1 MGMLEEQLVR
11 LFGFPSFRRG
21 QKEVVESVLA
31 GQDTLAMLPTGTGKT
46 LCFQLPGYLLDG
58 LVVIV
63 SPLLSLMQDQVEQMK
78 AKGEKRVAALNSFVD
93 KEEREMVIR
102 SLHLLKFIYVSPEM
116 LQSRFILQK
125 ISRQKIA
132 LFVVDEAHCI
142 SQWGYDFRPSY
153 LRLGMIR
160 EALGNPVTLALT
172 ATATKEVQE
181 DILRNLA
188 IPAANVMVYEVNRE
202 NIGIIVEEVDGSE
215 GKREKLYAYLSAL
228 KGAGIIYVSSRKL
241 AESLCSDLINAGY
254 QKAAFYHG
262 GMDTNDRI
270 LIQQQFAG
278 GQLDLIVATNAF
290 GMGINLENLRY
301 VIHYNMPASMESYVQ
316 EIGRA
321 GRDGLLSM
329 ALLLYSDGDER
340 VSAKMIEKDYPE
352 RAEIDWF
359 LANRDTLLDAN
370 AGIIVDDKIER
381 LREAER
387 MLDSI
392 EGESL
397 SERKERLSAYF
408 DTRLSDKLRKLW
420 QFREWIRSASCRR
433 ESIAVY
439 FDQEPRGGWEYC
451 CDNCGLTFEA
461 LVLNL
466 PLEMVQER
474 PYQGWKAELA
484 RLFGEEDERRKHEE

>member
-1 MGMLEEQLVR
+1 MLEEHLVR
-11 LFGFPSFRRG
+11 LFGFPSFRKG
-21 QKEVVESVLA
+21 QKEVVESVLS

-93 KEEREMVIR
+93 REEREVVLR

-132 LFVVDEAHCI
+132 LFVIDEAHCI

-153 LRLGMIR
+153 LRLGTIR

-172 ATATKEVQE
+172 ATATKEVQA
-181 DILRNLA
+181 DIVHNLS
-188 IPAANVMVYEVNRE
+188 IHNANVMVYEVNRE
-202 NIGIIVEEVDGSE
+202 NIGILVERVEESE
-215 GKREKLYAYLSAL
+215 DKRERLYAYLRSL

-241 AESLCSDLINAGY
+241 AESLCSELLDEGY
-254 QKAAFYHG
+254 QKVGFYHG

-270 LIQQQFAG
+270 LIQQQFAV
-278 GQLDLIVATNAF
+278 GQLRLVVATNAF
-290 GMGINLENLRY
+290 GMGINLENLRF
-301 VIHYNMPASMESYVQ
+301 VVHYNMPASMESYVQ

-321 GRDGLLSM
+321 GRDGHLSL

-352 RAEIDWF
+352 SSEIEWY
-359 LANRDTLLDAN
+359 LANRDTLLDTDS
-370 AGIIVDDKIER
+370 GVIVDERMER
-381 LREAER
+381 LREADR
-387 MLDSI
+387 MLQRVD
-392 EGESL
+392 GESL
-397 SERKERLSAYF
+397 AERKERLSAYF
-408 DTRLSDKLRKLW
+408 NTRLSDKLRKLW
-420 QFREWIRSASCRR
+420 QFRDWIYTASCRR
-433 ESIAVY
+433 RFIAAY
-439 FDQEPRGGWEYC
+439 FDQEPSGGGDYC
-451 CDNCGLTFEA
+451 CDNCGLTFER
-461 LVLNL
+461 LIQNL
-466 PLEMVQER
+466 PQEMNR
-474 PYQGWKAELA
+474 DRHYQGWKAELA
-484 RLFGEEDERRKHEE
+484 RLFGEEGDQRKYEE